1 VVTKSSDWLAVDDDA
16 LLEKLQLRKSLVLP
30 GEPKPEVVV
39 DVSSL
44 VDPALET
51 ETKTV
56 LDKAG
61 LSQSRFK
68 N

>member
-1 VVTKSSDWLAVDDDA
+1 MVSESSDGLAVDDDA
-16 LLEKLQLRKSLVLP
+16 LLEELQLRKPLVLP

-44 VDPALET
+44 VDPTLER

-56 LDKAG
+56 
-61 LSQSRFK
+61 
-68 N
+68 

>member
-1 VVTKSSDWLAVDDDA
+1 MVTKSSDWLAVDDDA

-44 VDPALET
+44 VDPALEM

-56 LDKAG
+56 
-61 LSQSRFK
+61 
-68 N
+68 